1 MLTVSQP
8 QLTLWDAVLPA
19 ELTTL
24 SEELRKVDEFLND
37 SEFVQPFK
45 KHFHAR
51 IGRPSTPIDTFVR
64 LMCLKHRYGL
74 GYELLVE
81 QVRDSIMWRRFC
93 RIPIDG
99 KMPNSTTLIKLVKHC
114 GDTAIKELNEL
125 VIKQAVA
132 KELIRARKLRTD
144 TTVVEANIHYPTDAS
159 LIQDGI
165 GIVSTMVR
173 KVKALGVA
181 TVTRYNDHSRS
192 TRKKLLSII
201 KVLRRRTKEAVE
213 EVQEITGQMANIADH
228 TLKMAQSVLEAA
240 SAQIAQAS
248 EATVEKVTST
258 IDGLRDTAQRL
269 RKVVDQARKV
279 NDGQTPIADRLVSV
293 HDPDARPI
301 SKGKLRAST
310 EFGYKLSLG
319 ESEERVIT
327 SYQVMTG
334 NPGDEG
340 LLEQCLDEH
349 TSLVG
354 KPPRVVA
361 ADRGYSSRKNEKML
375 AEKGVE
381 YASIPR
387 RGKIGW
393 ERGIFQRQWW
403 FTHYQ
408 KWRAGVEATIS
419 VLKRRFGLGR
429 SLSRGRQGTSCWVG
443 YGVLAFNLRRLA
455 TIQEKK
461 S

>member
-1 MLTVSQP
+1 MLRVSQP

-24 SEELRKVDEFLND
+24 NEELRKVDEFLDN

-45 KHFHAR
+45 EHFNER
-51 IGRPSTPIDTFVR
+51 IGRPGTPIDTFIR
-64 LMCLKHRYGL
+64 LMYLKHRYGL

-81 QVRDSIMWRRFC
+81 QVKDSIMWRRFC
-93 RIPIDG
+93 HIPIDG
-99 KMPNSTTLIKLVKHC
+99 KVPDSTTLIKLVKRC
-114 GDTAIKELNEL
+114 NDTAIKELNEL

-132 KELIRARKLRTD
+132 KQLIRARKLRTD

-159 LIQDGI
+159 LIHDGI
-165 GIVSTMVR
+165 GVVSKMVK
-173 KVKALGVA
+173 KVKALGAA
-181 TVTRYNDHSRS
+181 TAVRYNNHSRS
-192 TRKKLLSII
+192 ARKKLLSIV
-201 KVLRRRTKEAVE
+201 KVLRRRTKEAVK
-213 EVQEITGQMANIADH
+213 EVREITGQMADIADH
-228 TLKMAQSVLEAA
+228 TLKMAQSVLAAA
-240 SAQIAQAS
+240 SEQLEQAS
-248 EATVEKVTST
+248 EATAEKATSA
-258 IDGLRDTAQRL
+258 INGLRDTVQHL
-269 RKVVDQARKV
+269 RKAVDQARKV
-279 NDGQTPIADRLVSV
+279 NDGQTHIADRLVSV

-327 SYQVMTG
+327 AYQIMTG
-334 NPGDEG
+334 NPSDES

-349 TSLVG
+349 TALVG

-361 ADRGYSSRKNEKML
+361 ADRGYSSRKAEKML
-375 AEKGVE
+375 AEKGVK

-387 RGKIGW
+387 RGKVGW
-393 ERGIFQRQWW
+393 QRDIYQRQWW
-403 FTHYQ
+403 FSHYQ

-429 SLSRGRQGTSCWVG
+429 SLSRGHQGTSCWVG
-443 YGVLAFNLRRLA
+443 YGVLAYNLRRLA
-455 TIQEKK
+455 TM
-461 S
+461 